1 MAKTTAN
8 IAKRYLR
15 KEPMDTKP
23 KALGQRLGYKRV
35 STIDQHTDRQLE
47 GVHLDRC
54 FEDKA
59 TGKNTDRPG
68 LQAALE
74 WARAGDT
81 LVVWSMDRLGRSTRD
96 MLRIVD
102 SLTAKGVSI
111 EFVKEGLTFRGDDS
125 PMNRLILTV
134 LSAVYECEL
143 GHISDRQKEGQA
155 VAKRCV
161 TCGKTRDEHG
171 TQPHRFANKYT
182 GRAPAIRAG
191 NGKAELFARL
201 QASGAKVSTMAKEL
215 GVSRQTIYSM
225 LKAGKMEVAA

>member
-1 MAKTTAN
+1 METSAVKT
-8 IAKRYLR
+8 
-15 KEPMDTKP
+15 
-23 KALGQRLGYKRV
+23 GQRLGYKRV

-47 GVHLDRC
+47 GVPLDRC

-59 TGKNTDRPG
+59 TGRNTDRPG

-96 MLRIVD
+96 MLQIID

-143 GHISDRQKEGQA
+143 GHIRDRQKEG
-155 VAKRCV
+155 VAIAKAKGNV
-161 TCGKTRDEHG
+161 YK
-171 TQPHRFANKYT
+171 
-182 GRAPAIRAG
+182 GRLPAIRSN
-191 NGKAELFARL
+191 NGKQADLARL
-201 QASGAKVSTMAKEL
+201 IAEKTPVSEIARQL
-215 GVSRQTIYSM
+215 GVSRQTVYAYMKNMGSGPDS
-225 LKAGKMEVAA
+225 AEVAA